1 MSAPDVS
8 VVIPTRNRRD
18 LCRLAVESCLTDQS
32 LSVEVIVVDDG
43 GTDDTLD
50 YLTDL
55 PIVGIWQEWAGR
67 SAARNRGIEA
77 ATAPLIAF
85 LDSDDLSL
93 PRRFERQVA
102 AMQEDDIGAWGQVT
116 FIDEDGEPI
125 LDDTATIQREIAETA
140 ARAATPEV
148 LAVRMRIYP
157 STVLISREAVASVGG
172 FREELLVAEDIEWLL
187 RIRRHGTLA
196 FVPEPVALIRHHGGN
211 TQSEPMFRAS
221 ASFTEQLAAEASG
234 HGDRRYRARLRHYR
248 ARSLWSLGENREAAR
263 TGWQALRDDP
273 SVAFEPGF
281 LKRHVLSHLPASVV
295 NARRHGLKAPK

>member
-102 AMQEDDIGAWGQVT
+102 AMQED
-116 FIDEDGEPI
+116 
-125 LDDTATIQREIAETA
+125 RK
-140 ARAATPEV
+140 
-148 LAVRMRIYP
+148 
-157 STVLISREAVASVGG
+157 ST
-172 FREELLVAEDIEWLL
+172 
-187 RIRRHGTLA
+187 
-196 FVPEPVALIRHHGGN
+196 
-211 TQSEPMFRAS
+211 
-221 ASFTEQLAAEASG
+221 
-234 HGDRRYRARLRHYR
+234 RLN
-248 ARSLWSLGENREAAR
+248 S
-263 TGWQALRDDP
+263 
-273 SVAFEPGF
+273 
-281 LKRHVLSHLPASVV
+281 SH
-295 NARRHGLKAPK
+295 